1 MIGINRELKT
11 RDIFPNFFFVHEA
24 AIESSKFDR
33 TRKKIVAAAE
43 CEENQAL

>member
-1 MIGINRELKT
+1 MIGIKAQTKDTGYISLT
-11 RDIFPNFFFVHEA
+11 FFLREA

-33 TRKKIVAAAE
+33 ARKKIVAAAE